1 MKRGLDHIV
10 DKVAY
15 SEYLRRLDVRNVL
28 QYYGVENDYEE
39 PGRDDEVLG
48 PTTEIRHS
56 CLVDRVERHHANGDA
71 NPSASANVERKKYNC
86 FAFWGGN
93 MFDFIAKMED
103 KEDFSAIVPII
114 GQFLGE
120 STLNQ
125 DNFLAEL
132 DRIFAANARG
142 TRGSELPAYNDR
154 IISPWAFTHPYLAER
169 GIDHA
174 TASRLHIGWRE
185 DLNRITIPVFW
196 NTHLVGWQGRAV
208 PDRPGLWPGTWNGGI
223 PKYKSSPGFP
233 KSAVLYVGYGR
244 GVLPSPR
251 SRVVVVESPFSV
263 IKAEALGLGVPVMA
277 TFGAKVGPRQ
287 IEIMSDF
294 DHVVIWA
301 DPDDAGR
308 IMERNL
314 VRGLSRFT
322 RVSVVEPDAGMDLG
336 DYDTAESVMAKID
349 AATTA
354 ALKMSEWEK

>member
-10 DKVAY
+10 DQVAY
-15 SEYLRRLDVRNVL
+15 SEYLRRLDVRAVL
-28 QYYGVENDYEE
+28 EHYGVENDYEE

-56 CLVDRVERHHANGDA
+56 CLIDRVERHHANGDQ

-103 KEDFSAIVPII
+103 KEDFNAIVPII

-125 DNFLAEL
+125 DNFLAEM
-132 DRIFAANARG
+132 DSIFASHARG
-142 TRGSELPAYNDR
+142 TRGAELPAYNDR
-154 IISPWAFTHPYLAER
+154 IIAPWAFTHPYLAER
-169 GIDHA
+169 GIDHD

-196 NTHLVGWQGRAV
+196 NGHLVGWQGRAI
-208 PDRPGLWPGTWNGGI
+208 PDRPGQWPGTWGGGI

-233 KSAVLYVGYGR
+233 KSAVLYVGDGR
-244 GVLPSPR
+244 GVLPDVR
-251 SRVVVVESPFSV
+251 RVVVVESPFSV
-263 IKAEALGLGVPVMA
+263 IKAQALGVGLPVLA
-277 TFGAKVGPRQ
+277 TFGAKVGQRQ
-287 IEIMSDF
+287 IDILRSF

-301 DPDDAGR
+301 DGDDAGR
-308 IMERNL
+308 IMERRL
-314 VRGLSRFT
+314 VRDIHRFT
-322 RVSVVEPDAGMDLG
+322 GVSVVEPEVGLDLG
-336 DYDTAESVMAKID
+336 DCDTAESVEAKID
-349 AATTA
+349 AAIPA
-354 ALKMSEWEK
+354 VLKMAEWEK